1 MITTISTDLK
11 NKMPGIELR
20 NNIFNFKTN
29 LLFQNIESIFSLY
42 QFILDSSNQKNNYE
56 ERKKY
61 FSNIITKYFSNQYEN
76 ENELSILVIYAT
88 ILSLRGSIP
97 TYIQEIE
104 NDYSLLYQ
112 ENLKNVFIYILLKIE
127 ATILAYQNLTEE
139 QVYSLS
145 EKILNKKEYLNSIS
159 YQPE

>member
-1 MITTISTDLK
+1 MI
-11 NKMPGIELR
+11 
-20 NNIFNFKTN
+20 
-29 LLFQNIESIFSLY
+29 
-42 QFILDSSNQKNNYE
+42 
-56 ERKKY
+56 KKY
-61 FSNIITKYFSNQYEN
+61 LTHFLREMDKIKDDDIRRFF
-76 ENELSILVIYAT
+76 T
-88 ILSLRGSIP
+88 IMYLNFCWGK
-97 TYIQEIE
+97 IE

-145 EKILNKKEYLNSIS
+145 KKILNKKEYLNSIS

>member
-20 NNIFNFKTN
+20 NNIFNFETN
-29 LLFQNIESIFSLY
+29 LSFQNVESIFFLY
-42 QFILDSSNQKNNYE
+42 QSILDSSNQKNNYE

-61 FSNIITKYFSNQYEN
+61 FSSIITKYFSNQYEN
-76 ENELSILVIYAT
+76 ENELLILVIYAT
-88 ILSLRGSIP
+88 ILSLRSSIP

-112 ENLKNVFIYILLKIE
+112 ENLKNIFIHILLKIE

-145 EKILNKKEYLNSIS
+145 KKILNKKEYLNSVS